1 MWFDKKK
8 EDREANRKRSNIEI
22 VAHRRATKNVVEETK
37 EVNKKLQDLLLKNH
51 FTIKI
56 FLATGGKKK

>member
-8 EDREANRKRSNIEI
+8 QDREANTKRSNVEI
-22 VAHRRATKNVVEETK
+22 VAHRQATKKVVEETK
-37 EVNKKLQDLLLKNH
+37 EVNERLQDLLLKNH